1 VRNIHFPNGAR
12 ARLVEA
18 SDEASPQE
26 LLADLEVSRPGA
38 VIAVVGA
45 ADSLDPRV
53 VPWLTQLFSR
63 GLGMA
68 ANRTGALLVDG
79 GTDSGAMAVL
89 GQALADQVPRPRL
102 LGVAPRQR
110 VTYPGAP
117 SGAGELAALEPNHD
131 YFVLAPAADWGGE
144 TALLF
149 GLVDELAVAIPTV
162 CVLVGGGEV
171 ARAEILRVVRRRWP
185 LFVVAGSGGLAD
197 ELART
202 LAGRKADPGTG
213 VADPVMAE
221 IVADGDIE
229 LVALESEPASFG
241 GLLMRHLQP
250 DPSLELAWE
259 QFAVLDDNA
268 IRRQNEF
275 RRTQALILTLGV
287 LGTVLAVTQATLEA
301 DDLFRNQWGRDLL
314 RYVIIVIPIALAGML
329 TAAARFSAG
338 SKWVVLRGS
347 AEAVKREIFRYR
359 ARVGV
364 YADAG
369 DAGMA
374 RQARLAER
382 VSTISAGVM
391 KTEVNLA
398 AFRPYKGV
406 VPPPRSVG
414 SGDDAFS
421 VLTPEQYLKVRLRDQ
436 AGWYHGKVV
445 REERKLR
452 RLRWATIAIGGLGTF
467 LAAIGFELW
476 IAVTTSMV
484 AAVTAYLE
492 YMQVESALLHY
503 NQAASDLETIRRWWV
518 SLRPEGKTER
528 VNIDR
533 LVDQAE
539 RVMRSESA
547 GWIQE
552 MHDAMAELRRQQD
565 AADAKQDGHDRPG
578 PESGAHESPTSP
590 ERSSS
595 RRATP
600 PL

>member
-1 VRNIHFPNGAR
+1 MRTIHFPSGAR
-12 ARLVEA
+12 AHLVEA
-18 SDEASPQE
+18 SDEASPRE
-26 LLADLEVSRPGA
+26 LLAELEVPQPGA

-45 ADSLDPRV
+45 ADSLDPKV
-53 VPWLTQLFSR
+53 VPWLTQLLSR

-68 ANRTGALLVDG
+68 ANRTGAVLVDG

-117 SGAGELAALEPNHD
+117 SGDGELAALEPNHD

-149 GLVDELAVAIPTV
+149 GLVDELAAAIPTV

-185 LFVVAGSGGLAD
+185 LFVVTGSGGLAD

-202 LAGRKADPGTG
+202 LAGRKADPGAG
-213 VADPVMAE
+213 VEDPVMAE

-229 LVALESEPASFG
+229 LVALQSEPASFG
-241 GLLMRHLQP
+241 GMLMRHLQP

-301 DDLFRNQWGRDLL
+301 DGLFRNQWGRDLL
-314 RYVIIVIPIALAGML
+314 HYVIIVIPIALAGML

-369 DAGMA
+369 DAGVA

-452 RLRWATIAIGGLGTF
+452 RLRWATIAFGGLGTF

-484 AAVTAYLE
+484 GAVTAYLE

-503 NQAASDLETIRRWWV
+503 NQAAADLETIRRWWI
-518 SLRPEGKTER
+518 SLQPEAKAER
-528 VNIDR
+528 ANIDR

-565 AADAKQDGHDRPG
+565 AADAKQDGRDRPG
-578 PESGAHESPTSP
+578 PESDAQVPPTSP
-590 ERSSS
+590 KRSRS
-595 RRATP
+595 RRASP